1 MKRNQYQ
8 KNDKGVNVI
17 VELKGSSNE
26 HHYHGNIEFDNPRV
40 LGHLEIVGLAFSNMT
55 NEDRLRVA
63 KDIVKKMDGFAISN
77 VSDGVIKSGDIVELN
92 SKL

>member
-40 LGHLEIVGLAFSNMT
+40 LGHIEIIGLAFSRMT
-55 NEDRLRVA
+55 IDDKLKIA
-63 KDIVKKMDGFAISN
+63 KEYISKMDGFAISN